1 MFNKMVYNDYE
12 LLKIILIHNNIVKNS
27 NIACIHFYKTSRTK
41 KCTKKKILK
50 CPSYQKYFLKS
61 LLLS

>member
-41 KCTKKKILK
+41 KCTKKK
-50 CPSYQKYFLKS
+50 F
-61 LLLS
+61 